1 MGKLTQIYT
10 WAAASTTAV
19 CQLQTLAAAG
29 SLIINGSLVTG
40 TAPFIASFG
49 TVSRT
54 VSLTSANNLSAVN
67 VTVAGTYQGAVVTS
81 TIVGP
86 SNSTV
91 YTTQL
96 YDTVTAVSTSA
107 AVTALSVGSGTSGN
121 THWDQYDYYRP
132 YPSMSVQVV
141 VTGTVSYAFQ
151 TTLDDVTV
159 VTTPFVNTGI
169 IVPIGGAA
177 TNAFTWQTLM
187 GAATAT
193 SQFAYFSYPVQ
204 YSNVLVNSATTG
216 SLIVKLIQQG
226 IR

>member
-19 CQLQTLAAAG
+19 AQLQTLATAG
-29 SLIINGSLVTG
+29 NLIINGSLVTG

-49 TVSRT
+49 NVSRT
-54 VSLTSANNLSAVN
+54 VSLTSTNNLSAVN
-67 VTVAGTYQGAVVTS
+67 VTIVGTLNGAVVTS
-81 TIVGP
+81 TIAGP
-86 SNSTV
+86 NNTTV

-107 AVTALSVGSGTSGN
+107 AVTAMSVGSGTTGN

-132 YPSMSVQVV
+132 YPAMSVQVV
-141 VTGTVSYAFQ
+141 VTGTITYSFQ

-159 VTTPFVNTGI
+159 ITTPTVNTGI
-169 IVPIGGAA
+169 IVPIGGAN
-177 TNAFTWQTLM
+177 TNLNTWQTLM
-187 GAATAT
+187 SAATAT
-193 SQFAYFSYPVQ
+193 QFAYFSYPVQ
-204 YSNVLVNSATTG
+204 YSNVIITAATTG
-216 SLIVKLIQQG
+216 SLVAKFIQQG